1 MKPDFVV
8 VDRRSNDVHLFII
21 SIADDADLAE
31 VQKTV
36 EGLYQNLIALM
47 KAKAGKDVNVTF
59 HTIEIGSYSGLVSET
74 TKFAL
79 WEVYKLTTRT
89 QV

>member
-1 MKPDFVV
+1 VAEQYREMIDLMSAK
-8 VDRRSNDVHLFII
+8 SGI
-21 SIADDADLAE
+21 DAK
-31 VQKTV
+31 V
-36 EGLYQNLIALM
+36 Y
-47 KAKAGKDVNVTF
+47 F

-89 QV
+89 QVIKDTNRTFKNKSIFCSRGLYVILWPI